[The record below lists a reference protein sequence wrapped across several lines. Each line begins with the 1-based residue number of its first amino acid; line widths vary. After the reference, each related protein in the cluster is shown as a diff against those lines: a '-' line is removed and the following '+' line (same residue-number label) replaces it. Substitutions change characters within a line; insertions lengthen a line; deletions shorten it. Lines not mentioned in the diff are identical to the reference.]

1 MTVPG
6 DYFVDTTDTAHP
18 VLYVYNDK
26 PGTIM
31 VNISLKDNLNATY
44 NITKEAASA
53 GYYTLD
59 KTSANAGE
67 TVTATLTEAGIAAI
81 GTNQSMTLDYYGG
94 LHCGERLEVLL
105 DGEWIP
111 TRIELGE
118 FWYLKG
124 VKLIKLNGLIVRIED

>member
-1 MTVPG
+1 MKPIRLFLFHEEDKNEKTRRT
-6 DYFVDTTDTAHP
+6 DYDDVIDRMDIRFGP
-18 VLYVYNDK
+18 
-26 PGTIM
+26 
-31 VNISLKDNLNATY
+31 
-44 NITKEAASA
+44 
-53 GYYTLD
+53 
-59 KTSANAGE
+59 
-67 TVTATLTEAGIAAI
+67 
-81 GTNQSMTLDYYGG
+81 LDYYGG

>member
-1 MTVPG
+1 MKKQC
-6 DYFVDTTDTAHP
+6 
-18 VLYVYNDK
+18 VLIYDV
-26 PGTIM
+26 
-31 VNISLKDNLNATY
+31 
-44 NITKEAASA
+44 
-53 GYYTLD
+53 
-59 KTSANAGE
+59 
-67 TVTATLTEAGIAAI
+67 I
-81 GTNQSMTLDYYGG
+81 GRMDICFGLLDYYGG